1 MQFDT
6 PNMKASLKKF
16 IKKYFSSFAFFY
28 SYLRNKIFIAFALS
42 IAVSFLDG
50 MGLTMFL
57 PLLQVVGGEQIA
69 SNSEDMGNMAIVYET
84 FQKLGIPL
92 SLLPVLLIMI
102 LFFVLKGIATYINS
116 IYRVILQQ
124 SFVRKVRL
132 DLLNSLN
139 RMSYKKFILADV
151 GRIQNTMTG
160 EVMNLS
166 NAFVSY
172 FQTFQQALMLLVYIG
187 FAFFLDP
194 KFALLVSLGGG
205 LTHILY
211 HFIYKSTKKAS
222 IQLTQNNSMFQG
234 FMIQHIANFKYLK
247 ATGRIKNYGQ
257 KLEDRVHEIEGFR
270 KKMGYLTSVSE
281 AAREPL
287 LIIIICLVMFIQVQY
302 LGGNIGTM
310 LISLMF
316 FYRGLIALVG
326 MQQNWNR
333 FLQVSGS
340 MENMLDFQD
349 FLRKNLEKDGKEKF
363 EVFKKSIALKNV
375 DFYYGATQILK
386 NIDLS
391 ISKNTSIAFVGESGS
406 GKTTLVNLISG
417 LVPEDAGEITVDGI
431 ALKNIK
437 KSTYQNRI
445 GYVSQDAVI
454 FNDTIFNNI
463 TFWADKTEENLKKFE
478 KAIAQAALS
487 DLLAELPE
495 GMETVLG
502 NNGINL
508 SGGQKQRISIARELY
523 KDIDILILDE
533 ATSALDSETE
543 KEIQESI
550 DALQG
555 KYTILM
561 IAHRL
566 STIRNV
572 DQVVLMDKGEIVDV
586 DTFENLVQ
594 KQDRFRKMVELQEL

>member
-116 IYRVILQQ
+116 IYRIILQQ
-124 SFVRKVRL
+124 SFIRKIRL
-132 DLLNSLN
+132 DLLQRLN
-139 RMSYKKFILADV
+139 RMSFKSFILADA

-160 EVMNLS
+160 EVNNLS
-166 NAFVSY
+166 LAFSSY
-172 FQTFQQALMLLVYIG
+172 FQTFQQALMLLVYMG

-194 KFALLVSLGGG
+194 KFAVLVSLGGG
-205 LTHILY
+205 LTQVIY
-211 HFIYKSTKKAS
+211 HFIYKHTRGAS
-222 IQLTQNNSMFQG
+222 RKLTTYNNVFQG
-234 FMIQHIANFKYLK
+234 QIIQHVGHFKYLR
-247 ATGRIKNYGQ
+247 ATGKAKIYGD
-257 KLEDRVHEIEGFR
+257 KLEDTIHLVEKSRRRIGF
-270 KKMGYLTSVSE
+270 LSSVSE

-316 FYRGLIALVG
+316 FYRGLTALISL
-326 MQQNWNR
+326 QQNWNN

-340 MENMLDFQD
+340 MENLLDFKQTLQD
-349 FLRKNLEKDGKEKF
+349 NQEKDGKEKF

-406 GKTTLVNLISG
+406 GKTTLLSLIAG
-417 LVPEDAGEITVDGI
+417 LMQEDAGEITVDGI
-431 ALKNIK
+431 ALKSIK

-495 GMETVLG
+495 GMETALG

-566 STIRNV
+566 STIRKV

-586 DTFENLVQ
+586 DTFEKLVQ
-594 KQDRFRKMVELQEL
+594 KQDRFRKMVELQEI

>member
-1 MQFDT
+1 
-6 PNMKASLKKF
+6 MKASLKKF

-222 IQLTQNNSMFQG
+222 IQLTKNNSMFQG

-270 KKMGYLTSVSE
+270 KKMGYLTSISE

-349 FLRKNLEKDGKEKF
+349 FLRKNLEKDGKERF
-363 EVFKKSIALKNV
+363 EVFKNSIVLKNV
-375 DFYYGATQILK
+375 DFYYGASQILK
-386 NIDLS
+386 NINFS
-391 ISKNTSIAFVGESGS
+391 IPKNTSI
-406 GKTTLVNLISG
+406 
-417 LVPEDAGEITVDGI
+417 
-431 ALKNIK
+431 
-437 KSTYQNRI
+437 
-445 GYVSQDAVI
+445 
-454 FNDTIFNNI
+454 
-463 TFWADKTEENLKKFE
+463 
-478 KAIAQAALS
+478 
-487 DLLAELPE
+487 
-495 GMETVLG
+495 
-502 NNGINL
+502 
-508 SGGQKQRISIARELY
+508 
-523 KDIDILILDE
+523 
-533 ATSALDSETE
+533 
-543 KEIQESI
+543 
-550 DALQG
+550 
-555 KYTILM
+555 
-561 IAHRL
+561 
-566 STIRNV
+566 
-572 DQVVLMDKGEIVDV
+572 
-586 DTFENLVQ
+586 
-594 KQDRFRKMVELQEL
+594 